1 MIIVLKPAFL
11 ETRSP
16 YPVSGIKFNKSLVE
30 KEI

>member
-11 ETRSP
+11 EPRRI
-16 YPVSGIKFNKSLVE
+16 YPVSGIKFNKALVE